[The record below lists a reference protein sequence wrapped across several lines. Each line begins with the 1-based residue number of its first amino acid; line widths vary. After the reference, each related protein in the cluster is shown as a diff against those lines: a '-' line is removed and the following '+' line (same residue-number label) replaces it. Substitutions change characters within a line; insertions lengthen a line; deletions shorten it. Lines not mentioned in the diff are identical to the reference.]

1 MYEHIRGF
9 NYYIACA
16 PDEPGAIEIEWKD
29 EDSRKVSIHIKPVD
43 FVDALRAY
51 ADAIERSN
59 GEPRYTV
66 WQQVPDDYT
75 ADAVETEAS
84 FRSGNLSKHYDR
96 LGIKPRRFIEVDF
109 VPKSTHVQISNLVTI
124 KQAAAILGYDPGSV
138 RKILERTP
146 DRLRAHKMSGVWL
159 LERESVEAYKRRR
172 QANG

>member
-29 EDSRKVSIHIKPVD
+29 EDSRKVSIHIKSAD

-59 GEPRYTV
+59 GDPRYTV
-66 WQQVPDDYT
+66 WQQVPEDYT

-109 VPKSTHVQISNLVTI
+109 VPRSFHVQTSDLMTVNEVATTYGLQPGTVRRSIH
-124 KQAAAILGYDPGSV
+124 KGYITAQ
-138 RKILERTP
+138 K
-146 DRLRAHKMSGVWL
+146 SGALWL
-159 LERESVEAYKRRR
+159 IRRIDAEARWGKRD
-172 QANG
+172 

>member
-29 EDSRKVSIHIKPVD
+29 EDSRKVSIHIKSAD

-51 ADAIERSN
+51 ADAIERGN

-66 WQQVPDDYT
+66 WQQVPADYT

-84 FRSGNLSKHYDR
+84 YRSASLASYYDK

-109 VPKSTHVQISNLVTI
+109 VPRSFHVQASDLMTVNEVATTYGLQPGTVRRSIH
-124 KQAAAILGYDPGSV
+124 QGYINAQ
-138 RKILERTP
+138 K
-146 DRLRAHKMSGVWL
+146 SGAFWL
-159 LERESVEAYKRRR
+159 IRRIDAEKRWSKS
-172 QANG
+172 

>member
-1 MYEHIRGF
+1 MHEHIRGF

-29 EDSRKVSIHIKPVD
+29 EDGHKVRMYITPVD

-84 FRSGNLSKHYDR
+84 YRSASLASYYDK

-109 VPKSTHVQISNLVTI
+109 VPRSFHVQTSELMTVNEVATTYGLQPGTVRRSIHQGYINAQKSGAFWLV
-124 KQAAAILGYDPGSV
+124 
-138 RKILERTP
+138 R
-146 DRLRAHKMSGVWL
+146 RADA
-159 LERESVEAYKRRR
+159 EARWGKRD
-172 QANG
+172 